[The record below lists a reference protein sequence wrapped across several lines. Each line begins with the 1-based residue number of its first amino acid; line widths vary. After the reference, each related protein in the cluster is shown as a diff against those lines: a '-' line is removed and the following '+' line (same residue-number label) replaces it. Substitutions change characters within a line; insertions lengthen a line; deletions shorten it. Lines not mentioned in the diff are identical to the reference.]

1 MEKASGTL
9 NQFIIYAK
17 NWYGKTNDPISDLKR
32 IVAIQCGIYYNQVSE
47 RDVWHF
53 LAEGADHVL
62 RNIHP
67 GRGTDFILEMLGQ
80 KWGLNDML
88 TRPAIAVILDN
99 LSILKAEEFDFS
111 EKREGFRVDVPLVY
125 RNCYRCEAC
134 GQTAWKGNHES
145 ECPDEAC
152 FECGTMVS
160 PFHTEV
166 LIPVPEGM
174 SAWRNVVTVEQEE
187 VEA

>member
-17 NWYGKTNDPISDLKR
+17 NWYGKTDDPISDLKR

-62 RNIHP
+62 RNTHP

-80 KWGLNDML
+80 KWGPNDML
-88 TRPAIAVILDN
+88 TRPAIAVILGN
-99 LSILKAEEFDFS
+99 LSILKAEAMDIS
-111 EKREGFRVDVPLVY
+111 EKMKGFRVDIPLVY
-125 RNCYRCEAC
+125 KNIYRCEAC
-134 GQTAWKGNHES
+134 GQITWEEQYDS
-145 ECPDEAC
+145 ECDA
-152 FECGTMVS
+152 ECPECSAMAS
-160 PFHTEV
+160 PLSSEV
-166 LIPVPEGM
+166 LVPVPEEM
-174 SAWRNVVTVEQEE
+174 SDWRNVVTVEQEE